1 MHELEHKAK
10 KELEKIAQQGLT
22 TSNLEIASKLVDIVK
37 DIHEIDDMEM
47 KGQYSTGRYS
57 GYRDYRDGY
66 RNEYQGDYRERGY
79 RGNDRMT
86 RGVDRLVEGADM
98 YRAGR
103 ERYMQGGNKEQVL
116 EGLENM
122 MYAICSL
129 VESGMDL
136 AETAE
141 EKEIIRKHI
150 KKLQSL

>member
-1 MHELEHKAK
+1 MYELEHKAR
-10 KELEKIAQQGLT
+10 KELEKIADQGLT
-22 TSNLEIASKLVDIVK
+22 TGNLEIAYKLVDIVK
-37 DIHEIDDMEM
+37 DIKEIQEADKKD
-47 KGQYSTGRYS
+47 GQYGRY
-57 GYRDYRDGY
+57 DGY
-66 RNEYQGDYRERGY
+66 RNYRDDYRGDYRDKWYGTDHR
-79 RGNDRMT
+79 T
-86 RGVDRLVEGADM
+86 HDRLDRNIDRLMEGTDM

-103 ERYMQGGNKEQVL
+103 ERYMAGGNKEQVL